1 MLSIYGT
8 SNALRLSYD
17 ASNYN
22 TFSTASD
29 GTLNVTSSAT
39 TEAQVIVGNSTAQ
52 DTSIAFNSD
61 TNDFYAGVDDA
72 TDSFMIGS
80 GFVVGTTP
88 YVTIDATGDF
98 GIGDTT
104 PSYKLEVNTDIST
117 NYVAQFFN
125 DGNNADRYGIQIQG
139 GADDASGTTY
149 YINALDGDGGQIG
162 YIANTSGTFALTD
175 VSDIRTKTNVTTAE
189 MNATS
194 ILSGLRVVNFNRI
207 SNPDGPQITGFIA
220 QEVQEIYPNAVT
232 EGPTGLLGISKDAF
246 IPVLVKA
253 FQEET
258 IRLASAEAKLETI
271 ELKTDQNITTLSG
284 LQASVDTQLTVA
296 GTELTALTAK
306 DVAHDAQFV
315 TDDTRLTALDTLTT
329 QMTLDI
335 NTQASKTALLE
346 TQMQTLTEQLST
358 LTDFYA
364 TFDLGN
370 LVAKDVL
377 GNVDLLD
384 GKLKA
389 AILETGALT
398 IEVVDAEAPTIGT
411 VEVLPVAID
420 TDNDGNDDFTGLSM
434 TDPEVVARDGQF
446 VQVMTKAM
454 IPMVNG
460 SRIFTTWKGNPNGFS
475 WIEKTKDANDDYVGF
490 KIRLSA
496 PITTPTKVDWLL
508 VEQKDNLSSITP

>member
-1 MLSIYGT
+1 
-8 SNALRLSYD
+8 
-17 ASNYN
+17 
-22 TFSTASD
+22 
-29 GTLNVTSSAT
+29 
-39 TEAQVIVGNSTAQ
+39 
-52 DTSIAFNSD
+52 
-61 TNDFYAGVDDA
+61 
-72 TDSFMIGS
+72 
-80 GFVVGTTP
+80 
-88 YVTIDATGDF
+88 
-98 GIGDTT
+98 
-104 PSYKLEVNTDIST
+104 
-117 NYVAQFFN
+117 
-125 DGNNADRYGIQIQG
+125 
-139 GADDASGTTY
+139 
-149 YINALDGDGGQIG
+149 
-162 YIANTSGTFALTD
+162 
-175 VSDIRTKTNVTTAE
+175 
-189 MNATS
+189 
-194 ILSGLRVVNFNRI
+194 
-207 SNPDGPQITGFIA
+207 
-220 QEVQEIYPNAVT
+220 
-232 EGPTGLLGISKDAF
+232 
-246 IPVLVKA
+246 
-253 FQEET
+253 
-258 IRLASAEAKLETI
+258 
-271 ELKTDQNITTLSG
+271 
-284 LQASVDTQLTVA
+284 
-296 GTELTALTAK
+296 LTALTAK